1 MEASPPQQDRHGA
14 YLVFTLVLSVLA
26 LAALGVD
33 ALVKLDPGTHVIL
46 EYADTLICALFF
58 VDFLVSLG
66 RAKDRKRYFFTWGWL
81 DLLSSIPIVDA
92 LRVGRAARIV
102 RILRIL
108 RGVRSARILTQFVL
122 ERRAEGTFLAAI
134 LVSGILVV
142 VSSIAVLHLE
152 NTAEANIKSPED
164 AVWWSVVTITTVG
177 YGDRYPVTTEG
188 RLLAALL
195 MTAGVGLFGVVSGG
209 IAAWFLQPG
218 EKRTEVELDEL
229 HREIRELRRL
239 LESRA
244 P

>member
-1 MEASPPQQDRHGA
+1 MEASPEKDRHGA

-26 LAALGVD
+26 LVALGVD

-66 RAKDRKRYFFTWGWL
+66 RAEDRKRYFFTWGWL

-108 RGVRSARILTQFVL
+108 RGIRSTRILTGFVL

-152 NTAEANIKSPED
+152 NTPDANIKSPED

-218 EKRTEVELDEL
+218 EKRTEVELSEL
-229 HREIRELRRL
+229 HREIQEMRRL
-239 LESRA
+239 LESRPA
-244 P
+244 